1 VFEKVYNSSEQKAEA
16 AGKGKI
22 FHTAAATAI
31 AYSEALDHGGP
42 GLGLRAKHALFD
54 RLVYSKLRAALGGQ
68 VRWAV
73 SGGAPLGTRLGHFY
87 RGIGLTVL
95 EGYGLTETTAA
106 STVNTPGMIKMGTVG
121 RPLPGVSI
129 RIAEDGEVLIKGG
142 QVFLGYYNNPT
153 ATAEALEDGWFRS
166 GDLGELDED
175 GCLRITGRKKEII
188 VTAGGKN
195 VAPAVLEDRLRS
207 HRLISQC
214 MVVGDAQPYIA
225 ALVTLDEEALPA
237 WAEQRGKGSSLT
249 VQQAADDPDLVA
261 EIQEAVDEANKAV
274 SRAEAIKKFK
284 ILPVDWTEDSG
295 ALTPSMKLKRGVVL
309 KEFATEV
316 DALYS

>member
-1 VFEKVYNSSEQKAEA
+1 
-16 AGKGKI
+16 
-22 FHTAAATAI
+22 
-31 AYSEALDHGGP
+31 
-42 GLGLRAKHALFD
+42 
-54 RLVYSKLRAALGGQ
+54 
-68 VRWAV
+68 
-73 SGGAPLGTRLGHFY
+73 
-87 RGIGLTVL
+87 
-95 EGYGLTETTAA
+95 
-106 STVNTPGMIKMGTVG
+106 
-121 RPLPGVSI
+121 
-129 RIAEDGEVLIKGG
+129 
-142 QVFLGYYNNPT
+142 
-153 ATAEALEDGWFRS
+153 
-166 GDLGELDED
+166 
-175 GCLRITGRKKEII
+175 
-188 VTAGGKN
+188 
-195 VAPAVLEDRLRS
+195 VLEDRLRS